1 MILIAFTVHLLTT
14 LKFYIEQKLL
24 GEGGLFIFDGCE
36 FENGL
41 AATSFHIIC
50 GTLNSKIDY

>member
-24 GEGGLFIFDGCE
+24 GGGLFIFDGCE